1 MTLRLSKECTFPL
14 NQLTIYLIE
23 LLLTVSLFLFFINP
37 STKYFII
44 FLQYEEYFHHTPARD
59 PPREPSPSVRGSQ
72 PIAPPLPPPP
82 PPRRLLPS
90 VARRRQQP
98 RRRQPRR
105 TPEARKSQGPSGADD
120 DVEMQ
125 RLPLET
131 EGSPETWE
139 VEEVEVVG
147 HGLVLQYWL
156 VALVTVVVITKLIRG
171 EL

>member
-1 MTLRLSKECTFPL
+1 MKNIF
-14 NQLTIYLIE
+14 TIPQRV
-23 LLLTVSLFLFFINP
+23 TRHGNP
-37 STKYFII
+37 RHQSGG
-44 FLQYEEYFHHTPARD
+44 AN
-59 PPREPSPSVRGSQ
+59 
-72 PIAPPLPPPP
+72 PLPPRFHHHLLLDVSSHRSSGGASSRVGGSPDG
-82 PPRRLLPS
+82 PRKL
-90 VARRRQQP
+90 
-98 RRRQPRR
+98 
-105 TPEARKSQGPSGADD
+105 
-120 DVEMQ
+120 

>member
-1 MTLRLSKECTFPL
+1 MR
-14 NQLTIYLIE
+14 NH
-23 LLLTVSLFLFFINP
+23 N
-37 STKYFII
+37 
-44 FLQYEEYFHHTPARD
+44 R
-59 PPREPSPSVRGSQ
+59 
-72 PIAPPLPPPP
+72 
-82 PPRRLLPS
+82 
-90 VARRRQQP
+90 
-98 RRRQPRR
+98 
-105 TPEARKSQGPSGADD
+105 SQGPSGADD